1 MRHSSSMNSF
11 SQNERS
17 VFDHVP
23 LVVYQCTQQGIDR
36 NFKFVSPY
44 VYSLLALTPE
54 QLTKDSKAF
63 FCRIH
68 PEDRNMFLRA
78 WEKHTHL
85 PATIRLEYRMLG
97 KGTRVVWVQ
106 ENSVMSQ
113 GSIENEMI
121 CHGALI
127 EIPEHQHI
135 KTELQRWDRELQSL
149 TGNLPDIIGRFDR
162 KNRVMYLNRWWD
174 NVDQIP
180 PEKYLGKQL
189 NELGVSQKVASVFEE
204 KIQSVWTT
212 GISESLEIS
221 HPTGKG
227 LKNFEIRFCPE
238 PTVGGQIL
246 TVLLICRD
254 VTDVRMAQLA
264 FRDSDEKFRQLAETV
279 DSVFWIWD
287 VDLQQIVYV
296 SPAYKRLW
304 GGDPQKLLNN
314 PFDWLSIVFQEDQAK
329 VENLFFKRID
339 AKGLDIEYRIVTHH
353 HELRWIHNR
362 TFPVKDSS
370 GRIHRI
376 IGIAQDVTERKK
388 WEEERLRG
396 AKLESLGLL
405 AGGLAHD
412 FNNLL
417 TAILGQLS
425 LAKYTLDSADPL
437 FNRISEAEHASLRAQ
452 DIARQLLTFS
462 KGGAPVKKT
471 VSLKEILY
479 ENVRLVLAGS
489 NVRPIF
495 NISDDLWPVTIDAG
509 QICQVIHN
517 LVINARQA
525 MEEGGECII
534 QARNVTGDGVER
546 SGLGAMSGHVQDWVE
561 IRFIDNGIGISK
573 DNLEKIFDPYFTTK
587 STGSGLGLATSYSI
601 VRNHGGV
608 LAVKSAL
615 GEGSTFS
622 LFLPAIPIQEMSQE
636 LPERSVKVGQGKIL
650 IMDDEI
656 QIRNVLGEMVE
667 TCGYSYQTAKD
678 GDEALK
684 NFCDARD
691 IGSPFS
697 AVILDLTI
705 PGGLGGKE
713 VISRL
718 LTIDPQVKAIVVS
731 GYSNDP
737 VLANYQEYGFK
748 GRVAKPFNLV
758 DLSVVLHSVLEKT

>member
-1 MRHSSSMNSF
+1 MELRRSLFMNSF
-11 SQNERS
+11 LQNERAA
-17 VFDHVP
+17 FDHVP
-23 LVVYQCTQQGIDR
+23 MVVYRCIQQGIDR
-36 NFKFVSPY
+36 KFEFVTPY
-44 VYSLLALTPE
+44 VYSLLNLTPE
-54 QLTKDSKAF
+54 QLIQDSKAF

-68 PEDRNMFLRA
+68 PEDRNMFLRG
-78 WEKHTHL
+78 WENHTHL

-97 KGTRVVWVQ
+97 EGSRVIWVQ
-106 ENSVMSQ
+106 ETSVMSQ
-113 GSIENEMI
+113 GNIENELV

-127 EIPEHQHI
+127 EIPNHQQI
-135 KTELQRWDRELQSL
+135 KEELQRWDRELQSL
-149 TGNLPDIIGRFDR
+149 TDNLPDIIGRFDR

-174 NVDQIP
+174 SVEPFP

-189 NELGVSQKVASVFEE
+189 VELGVSQKVADIFEE
-204 KIQSVWTT
+204 KIQSVCEKGTPD
-212 GISESLEIS
+212 SLEIS
-221 HPTGKG
+221 HPTRQG

-238 PTVGGQIL
+238 PTIGGKIL

-254 VTDVRMAQLA
+254 VTDVRMAELA

-304 GGDPQKLLNN
+304 GGDPQKLMTN
-314 PFDWLSIVFQEDQAK
+314 PFDWLTIVFQEDQSK
-329 VENLFFKRID
+329 VENLFLKRID
-339 AKGLDIEYRIVTHH
+339 VKSLDIEYRIVTRLD
-353 HELRWIHNR
+353 ELRWVHNR
-362 TFPVKDSS
+362 TFPVKDSL
-370 GRIHRI
+370 GRIHRV

-425 LAKYTLDSADPL
+425 LAKFSLDSSNPL

-462 KGGAPVKKT
+462 KGGAPIKKT
-471 VSLKEILY
+471 VRLQEIIK
-479 ENVRLVLAGS
+479 ENVRLVLSGS

-495 NISDDLWPVTIDAG
+495 NIADDLWPVTIDAG

-534 QARNVTGDGVER
+534 QAHNVMGDIVER
-546 SGLGAMSGHVQDWVE
+546 SDFGQMPLHDREWIE
-561 IRFIDNGIGISK
+561 IRFIDKGVGISK
-573 DNLEKIFDPYFTTK
+573 ENLEKIFDPYFTTK

-608 LAVKSAL
+608 LTVNSTF

-622 LFLPAIPIQEMSQE
+622 LFLPAIPIQVMAYEV
-636 LPERSVKVGQGKIL
+636 PERRVKMGQGKIL
-650 IMDDEI
+650 IMDDEV
-656 QIRNVLGEMVE
+656 QIRKVLGEMVE

-678 GDEALK
+678 GDEALRD
-684 NFCDARD
+684 FCEAWEV
-691 IGSPFS
+691 GSPFS
-697 AVILDLTI
+697 AVILDLTV

-713 VISRL
+713 VLSRL
-718 LTIDPQVKAIVVS
+718 LTIDPQVIAIVVS

-758 DLSVVLHSVLEKT
+758 DLSVVLHSVLE

>member
-1 MRHSSSMNSF
+1 MNSF
-11 SQNERS
+11 SQNERAA
-17 VFDHVP
+17 FDHAPV
-23 LVVYQCTQQGIDR
+23 VVYRCVQQGIDR
-36 NFKFVSPY
+36 KFEFVSSY
-44 VYSLLALTPE
+44 VYSLLNLTPE
-54 QLTKDSKAF
+54 QLIQDSKAF

-68 PEDRNMFLRA
+68 PEDRNMFLRG
-78 WEKHTHL
+78 WENHTLL
-85 PATIRLEYRMLG
+85 PATIRLEYRMFG
-97 KGTRVVWVQ
+97 EGNRVFWVQ

-113 GSIENEMI
+113 GNIENEI
-121 CHGALI
+121 VCHGGLI
-127 EIPEHQHI
+127 EIPNHQQI
-135 KTELQRWDRELQSL
+135 KEELQRWDRELQSL

-162 KNRVMYLNRWWD
+162 KKRVMYLNRWWD
-174 NVDQIP
+174 SMEPFP

-189 NELGVSQKVASVFEE
+189 VELGVSQKIAGIFEE
-204 KIQSVWTT
+204 KIQSVCEK

-221 HPTGKG
+221 HPTKQG

-238 PTVGGQIL
+238 PTIGGQTL

-254 VTDVRMAQLA
+254 VTDVRMAELA
-264 FRDSDEKFRQLAETV
+264 FRDSDEKFRQLAEAV

-304 GGDPQKLLNN
+304 GGDPQKLMNN
-314 PFDWLSIVFQEDQAK
+314 PFDWLTIVYQEDQSK
-329 VENLFFKRID
+329 VENLFLKRMD
-339 AKGLDIEYRIVTHH
+339 VKCLDIEYRIVTRHD
-353 HELRWIHNR
+353 ELRWVHNR
-362 TFPVKDSS
+362 TFPVKDSL
-370 GRIHRI
+370 GRIHRV

-425 LAKYTLDSADPL
+425 LAKFTLDSSSPL

-471 VSLKEILY
+471 VLLQEIIK
-479 ENVRLVLAGS
+479 ENVQLVLSGS
-489 NVRPIF
+489 NVLPIF

-534 QARNVTGDGVER
+534 QAHNVTGDVVER
-546 SGLGAMSGHVQDWVE
+546 TDLGQMSLHDPEWVE
-561 IRFIDNGIGISK
+561 VRFIDKGVGISK

-608 LAVKSAL
+608 LAVNSAL

-622 LFLPAIPIQEMSQE
+622 LFLPAVPIQEMVYE
-636 LPERSVKVGQGKIL
+636 VPERHVKMGQGKIL

-656 QIRNVLGEMVE
+656 QIRKVLGEMVE

-678 GDEALK
+678 GEEALRD
-684 NFCDARD
+684 FCEAWE

-697 AVILDLTI
+697 AVILDLTV

-713 VISRL
+713 VLSRL

-758 DLSVVLHSVLEKT
+758 DLSVVLNSVLE

>member
-1 MRHSSSMNSF
+1 MNSF
-11 SQNERS
+11 LQNEHAA
-17 VFDHVP
+17 FDQVP
-23 LVVYQCTQQGIDR
+23 LVVYRCIQQGIDR
-36 NFKFVSPY
+36 RFEFVTPY
-44 VYSLLALTPE
+44 VYSLLNLTSE
-54 QLTKDSKAF
+54 QLIQDSKAF

-68 PEDRNMFLRA
+68 PEDRNMFLRG
-78 WEKHTHL
+78 WENHTNL

-97 KGTRVVWVQ
+97 EGNRVIWVQ
-106 ENSVMSQ
+106 ENSVISQ
-113 GSIENEMI
+113 GSIENEI
-121 CHGALI
+121 VCHGALI
-127 EIPEHQHI
+127 EMPHHQQI
-135 KTELQRWDRELQSL
+135 KEELQRWDRELQSL
-149 TGNLPDIIGRFDR
+149 TDNLPDIVGRFDR

-174 NVDQIP
+174 SVEPFP

-189 NELGVSQKVASVFEE
+189 IELGISQKVADIFEE
-204 KIQSVWTT
+204 KIQSVCAN
-212 GISESLEIS
+212 GRSDSLEIS
-221 HPTGKG
+221 HPTKQG
-227 LKNFEIRFCPE
+227 LRNFEIRFCPE
-238 PTVGGQIL
+238 PKINGHIS

-254 VTDVRMAQLA
+254 VTDVRMAELA
-264 FRDSDEKFRQLAETV
+264 FRESDEKFRQLAEAV

-296 SPAYKRLW
+296 SPAYKRHW
-304 GGDPQKLLNN
+304 GGDPQKLMSN
-314 PFDWLSIVFQEDQAK
+314 PFDWLTIVFPEDQSK
-329 VENLFFKRID
+329 VENLFLKRID
-339 AKGLDIEYRIVTHH
+339 VKCLDIEYRIVTRHD
-353 HELRWIHNR
+353 ELRWVHNR

-370 GRIHRI
+370 GRIHRV
-376 IGIAQDVTERKK
+376 IGLAQDVTERKK

-425 LAKYTLDSADPL
+425 LAKFSLDSTNPL

-452 DIARQLLTFS
+452 DISRQLLTFS

-471 VSLKEILY
+471 VLLQEIIK
-479 ENVRLVLAGS
+479 ENVQLVLSGS

-495 NISDDLWPVTIDAG
+495 NIADDLWPVTIDAG

-525 MEEGGECII
+525 MEKGGECII
-534 QARNVTGDGVER
+534 QAHNVKGDMVER
-546 SGLGAMSGHVQDWVE
+546 SGFGPMALHDDEWIE
-561 IRFIDNGIGISK
+561 IRFMDKGVGISK

-608 LAVKSAL
+608 LAVNSTL
-615 GEGSTFS
+615 GQGSTFS
-622 LFLPAIPIQEMSQE
+622 LFLPAIPIPKMAYEV
-636 LPERSVKVGQGKIL
+636 PERRVKMGQGKIL

-656 QIRNVLGEMVE
+656 QIRKVLGEMVE

-678 GDEALK
+678 GEEALRD
-684 NFCDARD
+684 FCEAWKV
-691 IGSPFS
+691 GSPFS
-697 AVILDLTI
+697 AVILDLTV

-713 VISRL
+713 VLSRL

-758 DLSVVLHSVLEKT
+758 DLSVVLHSVLE

>member
-1 MRHSSSMNSF
+1 MELRRSLFMNSF
-11 SQNERS
+11 LQSQRA

-23 LVVYQCTQQGIDR
+23 LVVYRCIQQGIDR
-36 NFKFVSPY
+36 KFEFVTPY
-44 VYSLLALTPE
+44 VYSLLNLTPE
-54 QLTKDSKAF
+54 QLIQDSKAF

-68 PEDRNMFLRA
+68 PEDRNMFLRG
-78 WEKHTHL
+78 WENHTHL

-97 KGTRVVWVQ
+97 EGDRVIWVQ

-113 GSIENEMI
+113 GNIENERV

-127 EIPEHQHI
+127 EIPNHQQI
-135 KTELQRWDRELQSL
+135 KEELQRWDRELQSL
-149 TGNLPDIIGRFDR
+149 TDNLPDIIGRFDR

-174 NVDQIP
+174 SVEPFP

-189 NELGVSQKVASVFEE
+189 VELGVSQEVAGIFEE
-204 KIQSVWTT
+204 KIQLVCEK
-212 GISESLEIS
+212 GILDSLEIS
-221 HPTGKG
+221 HPTKQG

-238 PTVGGQIL
+238 PTIGGQVL

-254 VTDVRMAQLA
+254 VTDIRMAELA
-264 FRDSDEKFRQLAETV
+264 FRDSDEKFRQLAEAV

-304 GGDPQKLLNN
+304 GGDPQKLMNN
-314 PFDWLSIVFQEDQAK
+314 PFDWLTVVFQEDQAK
-329 VENLFFKRID
+329 VENLFLKRID
-339 AKGLDIEYRIVTHH
+339 VKCLDIEYRIVTRHD
-353 HELRWIHNR
+353 ELRWVHNR
-362 TFPVKDSS
+362 TFPVKDSL
-370 GRIHRI
+370 GRIHRV

-388 WEEERLRG
+388 WEEERLKG

-425 LAKYTLDSADPL
+425 LAKFSLDSSSPL

-452 DIARQLLTFS
+452 DISRQLLTFS

-471 VSLKEILY
+471 VLLQEIIK
-479 ENVRLVLAGS
+479 ENVRLVLSGS

-495 NISDDLWPVTIDAG
+495 NIADDLWPVTIDAG

-534 QARNVTGDGVER
+534 QAHNVKRDLVER
-546 SGLGAMSGHVQDWVE
+546 SDFGQMTLHDHEWIE
-561 IRFIDNGIGISK
+561 IRFMDKGVGISK
-573 DNLEKIFDPYFTTK
+573 ENLGKIFDPYFTTK

-608 LAVKSAL
+608 LTVDSTI
-615 GEGSTFS
+615 GEGSTFT
-622 LFLPAIPIQEMSQE
+622 LFLPAIPIQEMAYE
-636 LPERSVKVGQGKIL
+636 VPERRVKMGQGKIL

-656 QIRNVLGEMVE
+656 QIRKVLGEMVE
-667 TCGYSYQTAKD
+667 TCGYSYKTAKD
-678 GDEALK
+678 GDEALRD
-684 NFCDARD
+684 FCEAWEV
-691 IGSPFS
+691 GSPFS
-697 AVILDLTI
+697 AVILDLTV

-713 VISRL
+713 VLSRL

-758 DLSVVLHSVLEKT
+758 DLSVVLHSVLE